1 MAGSLI
7 DDGIIGAL
15 WLVFLAYWAFS
26 AIGVKRDIRRHAW
39 LSALAF
45 RIVAALVVLLLLRAS
60 ALRRLAR
67 ALPRARIIPASPVI
81 ESIGVAL
88 CAVGIAFA
96 IWARWHLGRNWSSVP
111 TLKEGH
117 ELVTAGPYAR
127 VRHPIYTG
135 MLTAALGTALT
146 IGGAALIA
154 FVACCVV
161 FLWRVPVE
169 ERLMQQQFP
178 DDYPAYRAQ
187 TKALIPFVF

>member
-1 MAGSLI
+1 MLGNVT
-7 DDGIIGAL
+7 DDVIILAL
-15 WLVFLAYWAFS
+15 WLAFLAYWAFS
-26 AIGVKRDIRRHAW
+26 AIGVKRDIRRRAW
-39 LSALAF
+39 LPSLVF
-45 RIVAALVVLLLLRAS
+45 RIAVAVIVVLLLRMT
-60 ALRRLAR
+60 ALRRPAR
-67 ALPRARIIPASPVI
+67 SLPRVRIIPANPVI
-81 ESIGVAL
+81 ELIGVAL

-117 ELVTAGPYAR
+117 ELVTSGPYAR

-135 MLTAALGTALT
+135 MLTAALGSALT
-146 IGGAALIA
+146 LGGVALIA
-154 FVACCVV
+154 FVACCVA

-178 DDYPAYRAQ
+178 NDYPAYRAR

>member
-1 MAGSLI
+1 MAGNLI

-26 AIGVKRDIRRHAW
+26 AIGVKRDIRRRAW
-39 LSALAF
+39 LPALAF
-45 RIVAALVVLLLLRAS
+45 RIVLALVVLLLLRAS
-60 ALRRLAR
+60 ALRRPAHS
-67 ALPRARIIPASPVI
+67 LPRVRIIPANPVI

-88 CAVGIAFA
+88 CAVGVAVA
-96 IWARWHLGRNWSSVP
+96 VWARWHLGRNWSAVP

-135 MLTAALGTALT
+135 MLMAALGTALT
-146 IGGAALIA
+146 IGGVALIA
-154 FVACCVV
+154 FVACCVA

-169 ERLMQQQFP
+169 ERLVQQQFP
-178 DDYPAYRAQ
+178 HDYPAYRAR

>member
-1 MAGSLI
+1 MAGNLI
-7 DDGIIGAL
+7 YDGIILAL

-26 AIGVKRDIRRHAW
+26 AIGVKRDIRRRAW
-39 LSALAF
+39 LPALAF
-45 RIVAALVVLLLLRAS
+45 RIVVALIVLLLLRAS
-60 ALRRLAR
+60 ALRRLAHS
-67 ALPRARIIPASPVI
+67 LPRVRIIPANPVI
-81 ESIGVAL
+81 EVIGVAL

-96 IWARWHLGRNWSSVP
+96 VWARWHLGRNWSSVP

-117 ELVTAGPYAR
+117 ELVTSGPYAR

-135 MLTAALGTALT
+135 MLSAALGTALT
-146 IGGAALIA
+146 IGGVALIA
-154 FVACCVV
+154 FVACCVT

-178 DDYPAYRAQ
+178 DDYPAYRAR

>member
-7 DDGIIGAL
+7 YDGIIGAL

-26 AIGVKRDIRRHAW
+26 AIGVKRDIRRRAW
-39 LSALAF
+39 LPSIAF
-45 RIVAALVVLLLLRAS
+45 RIVVALIVLLLLRAS
-60 ALRRLAR
+60 ALRRLAHS
-67 ALPRARIIPASPVI
+67 LPRVRIIPANPII
-81 ESIGVAL
+81 ELFGVAL
-88 CAVGIAFA
+88 CALGIAFA
-96 IWARWHLGRNWSSVP
+96 IWARWHLGRNWSAAP
-111 TLKEGH
+111 ALKEGH
-117 ELVTAGPYAR
+117 ELVTSGPYAR

-146 IGGAALIA
+146 IGGVALIA
-154 FVACCVV
+154 FVACCVT